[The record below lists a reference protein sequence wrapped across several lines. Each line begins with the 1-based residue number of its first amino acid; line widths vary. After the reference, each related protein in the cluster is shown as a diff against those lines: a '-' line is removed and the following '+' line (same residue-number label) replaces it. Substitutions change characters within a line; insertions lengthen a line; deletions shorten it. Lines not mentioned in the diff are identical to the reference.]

1 MINSYNERVQINY
14 VGEVTMK
21 KSLIIVGIII
31 LSLLIIGFGFEKE
44 TKPREDTRLI
54 LEHTYKTYI
63 APPCFEDSN
72 ATNYLEDS
80 DIAMANQLGYEPND
94 ACTEEALKPV
104 KEKIIISFLH
114 EFGILKTEWSTW

>member
-1 MINSYNERVQINY
+1 MRK
-14 VGEVTMK
+14 G
-21 KSLIIVGIII
+21 LIVVGIVII
-31 LSLLIIGFGFEKE
+31 SLLIIGFTFEKE
-44 TKPREDTRLI
+44 TKPKEDTRLI

-94 ACTEEALKPV
+94 TCTEEALEPI

-114 EFGILKTEWSTW
+114 NLGILKTEWSDW